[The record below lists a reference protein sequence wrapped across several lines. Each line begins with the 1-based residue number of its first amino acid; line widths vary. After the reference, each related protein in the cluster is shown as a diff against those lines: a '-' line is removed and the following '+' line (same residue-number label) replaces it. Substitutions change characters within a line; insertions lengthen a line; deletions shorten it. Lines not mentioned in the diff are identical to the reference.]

1 MKSLVFLMIVLIL
14 SSCNNKNKI
23 SDATGTFE
31 AEEVIVSSEIAGKLL
46 SFNVEEGDRLTP
58 NAVVGTIDAESLEL
72 QKDQV
77 EASIVALQEKTMDVR
92 PQVAVLQG
100 QLSVQETQLNT
111 LMTEKRRTEN
121 LVRADAAPGKQLDDI
136 NNAIAALQR
145 QMDVTI
151 KEITAQR
158 SNIGT
163 HNSSVLSEKQPL
175 LKTVAQLNER
185 ISKASIVNPVAG
197 TVLTKYAEAGE
208 MTAAGKALYKIADL
222 SYLDLRA
229 YITGGQFSKVKLGQ
243 PVKVLIDKG
252 DKDYKEYT
260 GTITWISGKAEFTPK
275 TIQTKE
281 ERANLVY
288 AMKVRVKNDGY
299 LKIGMYGEAKF
310 LCELSYQIN

>member
-310 LCELSYQIN
+310 L

>member
-46 SFNVEEGDRLTP
+46 SFNLEEGDRLTP

-185 ISKASIVNPVAG
+185 ISKANIVNPVAG

-252 DKDYKEYT
+252 DKDYIEYT

-310 LCELSYQIN
+310 L

>member
-77 EASIVALQEKTMDVR
+77 EASIVAIQEKTMDVR

-310 LCELSYQIN
+310 L

>member
-185 ISKASIVNPVAG
+185 ISKANIVNPVAG

-252 DKDYKEYT
+252 DKDYIEYT

-310 LCELSYQIN
+310 L

>member
-185 ISKASIVNPVAG
+185 ISKANIVNPVAG

-310 LCELSYQIN
+310 L

>member
-1 MKSLVFLMIVLIL
+1 MIVLIL

-252 DKDYKEYT
+252 DKDYIEYT

-310 LCELSYQIN
+310 L